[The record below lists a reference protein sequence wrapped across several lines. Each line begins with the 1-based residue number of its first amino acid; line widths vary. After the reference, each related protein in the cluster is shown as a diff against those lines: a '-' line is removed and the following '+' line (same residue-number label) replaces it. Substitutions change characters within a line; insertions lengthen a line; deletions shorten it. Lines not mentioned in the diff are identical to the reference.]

1 MRAAGNLNA
10 ESFDTSKKKESRE
23 IEEEDEVLSYSF
35 PGVEGDG
42 GAQVLQNFGGIS
54 SVISSF
60 SDTELDDYSDSE
72 EEDDDDDSFSE
83 DYGADDAAGYESAAS
98 DVDFAEVATSISR
111 DKLLVEQDEIRNKLL
126 AERNSVSEEKR
137 ERLKQL
143 CNRVQASDGH
153 TITAE
158 DIAELY
164 DYPLDKFQ
172 VNFFL
177 YLSLSL
183 SEAL

>member
-1 MRAAGNLNA
+1 LNA

-83 DYGADDAAGYESAAS
+83 D
-98 DVDFAEVATSISR
+98 
-111 DKLLVEQDEIRNKLL
+111 
-126 AERNSVSEEKR
+126 
-137 ERLKQL
+137 
-143 CNRVQASDGH
+143 
-153 TITAE
+153 
-158 DIAELY
+158 
-164 DYPLDKFQ
+164 
-172 VNFFL
+172 
-177 YLSLSL
+177 
-183 SEAL
+183 

>member
-1 MRAAGNLNA
+1 MRLHGQL
-10 ESFDTSKKKESRE
+10 R
-23 IEEEDEVLSYSF
+23 
-35 PGVEGDG
+35 
-42 GAQVLQNFGGIS
+42 
-54 SVISSF
+54 
-60 SDTELDDYSDSE
+60 
-72 EEDDDDDSFSE
+72 
-83 DYGADDAAGYESAAS
+83 DAAGYESAAS

-172 VNFFL
+172 VNSFL
-177 YLSLSL
+177 YLSISL